1 MRRRDAASARCTPP
15 NRSRQVTFP
24 VFGGAADVP
33 VNGRFAEF
41 LHSLGVPRW
50 RAWIGALSGKGWWR
64 MSGSPAMEGMTLAW
78 FESQG
83 LVSLTMKY
91 EQLNR

>member
-1 MRRRDAASARCTPP
+1 MRATVNNQQDQAWNGDEGRHWADHHDRWSA
-15 NRSRQVTFP
+15 
-24 VFGGAADVP
+24 

-83 LVSLTMKY
+83 LVSLTMRY